1 MKFEYL
7 WIMILCIIAL
17 AWVLYV
23 LSSMRPILTRQLM
36 FKEWWMIAKR
46 DNVTMVGLIIAVWA
60 ICIVFFVSL
69 IQYLSE
75 VL

>member
-23 LSSMRPILTRQLM
+23 LSSMRPILTRQLV

-46 DNVTMVGLIIAVWA
+46 DDVTMVGLIIAVWV

-69 IQYLSE
+69 VQYLSG